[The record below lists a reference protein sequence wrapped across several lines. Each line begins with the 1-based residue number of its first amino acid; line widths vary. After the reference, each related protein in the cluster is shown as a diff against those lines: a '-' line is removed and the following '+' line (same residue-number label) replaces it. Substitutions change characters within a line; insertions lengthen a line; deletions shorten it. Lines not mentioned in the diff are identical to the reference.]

1 MFGPSFLDARLTIV
15 MTTTAW
21 FVGALNGSLI
31 AGYVLRN
38 LPNKLANVSENSIAI
53 Y

>member
-1 MFGPSFLDARLTIV
+1 MFNASFVDARFTIV

-38 LPNKLANVSENSIAI
+38 LPHKLANVSENIAI
-53 Y
+53 C